1 MDRSVSMDLH
11 LRGRLLQFS
20 VDKLS
25 LLLANGSCSVHPFPC
40 SHEEDR
46 VPSGVDWL
54 WRPGGSGGQW
64 RQAAGR
70 GWPGGARGPAPAYPC
85 GRGAQRALGFKP
97 GLASPEPWG
106 TAYWS

>member
-1 MDRSVSMDLH
+1 MDRSVSPDLH

-25 LLLANGSCSVHPFPC
+25 LLLAHGSCSVHPFPC

-70 GWPGGARGPAPAYPC
+70 GWPGGARGPAPGHPC